1 MNFKDMLDKLSLL
14 SEATKET
21 DKGRVHKA
29 DPGGYG
35 LKYDSDEEGEEKKD
49 DKKEPAAKRGRG
61 RPKKGAD
68 DSGEVKKYDNAK
80 KLQDFMIGNKP
91 KKSKELDKLPGKK
104 HTLKDWFEMMDKKM
118 IEEATA
124 PGQTLAVKP
133 LPGATQLVD
142 PASNKVVATGPADK
156 IKALQGSVAKGEV
169 TMTGK
174 EEMAEEGGDKWI
186 QKAVKHPGAF
196 TKKAKSHGM
205 STSAF
210 ASKVLANKDKFPAK
224 TEKQA
229 QLAKTLGKLKEAD
242 IPSDQVDMGA
252 GLGAGRSQ
260 STFEAKEDK
269 KAMKKDHKAEKM
281 GKKVTKDMEK
291 VEEAAKPDYI
301 DLDKDGNKKET
312 MKKAA
317 DDKKKKKVNESM
329 HKHTAARLLG
339 KAHALAKEGYNC
351 RYEDMDEARCYHEG
365 FKEGL
370 DECYGVMPVQGLVGE
385 TGVPGA
391 PATPPATT
399 GGMAQQAAA
408 QPAMEADMEEG
419 NAFTGALAK
428 AEKGEKF
435 TVGGKTFTDTSS
447 LEEEGAFAFEALDN
461 QLNALLTE
469 SEEVTEGMS
478 VSISKGQQGMPDTVS
493 VSAQD
498 GEAEQLLSFIKQ
510 AGLGL
515 FGDGGPASNYGAP
528 EGDSSIDHGGIKV
541 VGDHDGMMGLMK
553 KIAGMEQ
560 GSEVHDYESEE
571 GSEEGHED
579 HGHDEPCEA
588 CGSAD
593 CECDESAEMVDEV
606 ETDDQRLEQVAET
619 DLEELKKLAG
629 AGHKEEVAEANPPDS
644 GAAETTADE
653 NAEAEEDKALAAAAQ
668 QNKTTT
674 VNEWAND
681 AGQSLDEFR
690 EETFEADID
699 FMMNVI
705 SSGLNKKKSTGQQ
718 TVPVLAGDEAR
729 TNIKEGADPLDE
741 WKALSGIK

>member
-35 LKYDSDEEGEEKKD
+35 RKYDTDEEGEEKKD

-104 HTLKDWFEMMDKKM
+104 HTLKDWFEAMDKKM
-118 IEEATA
+118 LEEAT
-124 PGQTLAVKP
+124 GQNLAVKP

-301 DLDKDGNKKET
+301 DLDKDGNKKES

-317 DDKKKKKVNESM
+317 ADKKKKKVNESM

-399 GGMAQQAAA
+399 GGMAQQAVA
-408 QPAMEADMEEG
+408 QPAMEDDMEEG

-428 AEKGEKF
+428 ADKGEKF

-528 EGDSSIDHGGIKV
+528 EGDSSVDHGGIKV

-560 GSEVHDYESEE
+560 GSEAQDYESEE
-571 GSEEGHED
+571 GSEEGHEE

-588 CGSAD
+588 CGQSD
-593 CECDESAEMVDEV
+593 CGCDESAEMVDEV

-619 DLEELKKLAG
+619 DMEELKKLAG
-629 AGHKEEVAEANPPDS
+629 TVPKREVAEANPPDS

-653 NAEAEEDKALAAAAQ
+653 NAEAAEDQALAAATQ

-718 TVPVLAGDEAR
+718 TIPVLAGDEER
-729 TNIKEGADPLDE
+729 TNIKEGVDPLDE

>member
-1 MNFKDMLDKLSLL
+1 MLDKLSLL

-21 DKGRVHKA
+21 PTGRKHTA
-29 DPGGYG
+29 EPGGYG
-35 LKYDSDEEGEEKKD
+35 RKFDTDEEGEEKKD

-80 KLQDFMIGNKP
+80 KMQDFMIGNKP
-91 KKSKELDKLPGKK
+91 KKSKELDKLPSKK
-104 HTLKDWFEMMDKKM
+104 HTLKDWFEAMDKKM
-118 IEEATA
+118 LEEAA
-124 PGQTLAVKP
+124 PGQSLAVKP
-133 LPGATQLVD
+133 LPGASQLVD

-169 TMTGK
+169 TMTGR
-174 EEMAEEGGDKWI
+174 EDMAEEGDGKWI
-186 QKAVKHPGAF
+186 KKAIKHPGAF

-210 ASKVLANKDKFPAK
+210 AKKVLANKDDYPAK

-229 QLAKTLGKLKEAD
+229 QLAKTLGKMNEAD

-260 STFEAKEDK
+260 TTLEAKKAKEDP
-269 KAMKKDHKAEKM
+269 KAMKKDHKAEKE

-291 VEEAAKPDYI
+291 VDEAAKPDYI

-317 DDKKKKKVNESM
+317 KDAKSDKKKVNESM

-339 KAHALAKEGYNC
+339 KSHALAKEGYNC
-351 RYEDMDEARCYHEG
+351 RYEDVEEARCYHDG

-370 DECYGVMPVQGLVGE
+370 DECYGMMPVQGLVGE

-399 GGMAQQAAA
+399 GGMASQAAA

-419 NAFTGALAK
+419 NAFTAALAK
-428 AEKGEKF
+428 TDKGDKF
-435 TVGGKTFTDTSS
+435 SVGGKTFTDRSDYS
-447 LEEEGAFAFEALDN
+447 AKIDEFAFESLDN
-461 QLNALLTE
+461 QLSALLTE

-528 EGDSSIDHGGIKV
+528 EGDSSVDHGGIKV

-560 GSEVHDYESEE
+560 GSEVQDYESEE
-571 GSEEGHED
+571 GHDDEHD
-579 HGHDEPCEA
+579 HGHDDTCEA
-588 CGSAD
+588 CGQAD
-593 CECDESAEMVDEV
+593 CECDESQEMVDEV

-619 DLEELKKLAG
+619 DIEKLRELAG
-629 AGHKEEVAEANPPDS
+629 MSQKQEVAEANPPDS
-644 GAAETTADE
+644 DAAETTADE
-653 NAEAEEDKALAAAAQ
+653 NAEAEEDKALAMKSM
-668 QNKTTT
+668 NEGSENLT
-674 VNEWAND
+674 EWAND
-681 AGQSLDEFR
+681 AGQTIEEFR

-729 TNIKEGADPLDE
+729 TNIKEGADPLAE